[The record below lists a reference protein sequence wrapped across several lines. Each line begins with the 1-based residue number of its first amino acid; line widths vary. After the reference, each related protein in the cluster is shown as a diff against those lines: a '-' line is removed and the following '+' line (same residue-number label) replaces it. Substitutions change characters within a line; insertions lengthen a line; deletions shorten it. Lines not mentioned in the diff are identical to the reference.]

1 MRRVLPV
8 VLLLSLGC
16 CRGPLDVK
24 SGYVDV
30 EGARL
35 YYEEAGQGTPLVMI
49 HGGFLDR
56 RMWDDQFQAFAR
68 RNRVIRYDV
77 RAHGLSQSD
86 SVAFADH
93 EDLLRLMDAL
103 HVPSAAI
110 IGLSMGGGIATDF
123 ALAYPERVSALVLV
137 GPGLSGYSFGS
148 EELASYMEQLT
159 AAFETG
165 DFSAVTEIFAR
176 WWCDGPQRTPSQVD
190 PAVRQKVLDMLAGS
204 GQRWRYYDL
213 ARPLEPPA
221 LERLGDINVP
231 TLAVVGSIDV
241 SDILEIVDIIA
252 ERVPGARKVVI
263 PDVAHMVNL
272 EKPEEFNRIVVEFLS
287 RL

>member
-8 VLLLSLGC
+8 VLLLTLGC
-16 CRGPLDVK
+16 DAGPVEVK

-30 EGARL
+30 DGARL

-68 RNRVIRYDV
+68 RYRVIRYDV
-77 RAHGLSQSD
+77 RAHGLSRSD
-86 SVAFADH
+86 SLAFADH
-93 EDLLRLMDAL
+93 EDLRQIMDAL
-103 HVPSAAI
+103 DVPRAAI
-110 IGLSMGGGIATDF
+110 MGLSMGGGIAADF

-137 GPGLSGYSFGS
+137 GPGLSGYSFQS
-148 EELASYMEQLT
+148 EELASYVEELT
-159 AAFETG
+159 AAFETS
-165 DFSAVTEIFAR
+165 DSSAVTETFAK

-190 PAVRQKVLDMLAGS
+190 PIVRQKVLDMLAGS
-204 GQRWRYYDL
+204 GQRWRYYNL
-213 ARPLEPPA
+213 AQPLEPPA
-221 LERLGDINVP
+221 IERLGDINVP

-241 SDILEIVDIIA
+241 SDVLKIVDIIV
-252 ERVPGARKVVI
+252 EQVPGARKVVI
-263 PDVAHMVNL
+263 PDVAHMVSM
-272 EKPEEFNRIVVEFLS
+272 EKPEEFNRVVLEFLS